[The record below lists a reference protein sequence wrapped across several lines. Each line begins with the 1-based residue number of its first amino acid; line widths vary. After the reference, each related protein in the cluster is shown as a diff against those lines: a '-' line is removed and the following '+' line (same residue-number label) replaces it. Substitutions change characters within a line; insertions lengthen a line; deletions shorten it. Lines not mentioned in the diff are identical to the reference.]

1 MSSSF
6 PKSSIS
12 QSASLRLSLVP
23 VLQSIVIRNRVQVLG
38 QVHRLNF
45 PVLEPALMQAFMYMR
60 FFMSISR
67 YGVLAG

>member
-6 PKSSIS
+6 PKSSII

-38 QVHRLNF
+38 QVHRLNLL
-45 PVLEPALMQAFMYMR
+45 VLEPALMQALIYMR
-60 FFMSISR
+60 FFMAMVIYLSFS
-67 YGVLAG
+67 